1 MASCLSMVCLG
12 DAVQAAVIEMDGLAQ
27 GQCDDERAN

>member
-1 MASCLSMVCLG
+1 MVCLG